1 MAEQMN
7 VFPECNVDTNL
18 VSHILGCYVK
28 HKSTC
33 NEVVK
38 AINESDVFAIGII
51 DADKRKATVDSG
63 LHEYELPLEVDG
75 KSRHI
80 RFFIHDDR
88 KRYLFTIYK
97 AMDSFIFNAATDQN
111 ADMSPFGNPSNVD
124 EFLIYTKKVQAETDP
139 KLRRLFCEIKNY
151 PELMR
156 FRNTLK
162 YLMAKKYDADIET
175 AKQFFDGTLGKDD
188 LQSILTQLT

>member
-63 LHEYELPLEVDG
+63 FHEYELPLEVDG

-80 RFFIHDDR
+80 S
-88 KRYLFTIYK
+88 LFMMIEKDTCLPSIRQWTV
-97 AMDSFIFNAATDQN
+97 SFLMQQ
-111 ADMSPFGNPSNVD
+111 
-124 EFLIYTKKVQAETDP
+124 LIRMP
-139 KLRRLFCEIKNY
+139 I
-151 PELMR
+151 
-156 FRNTLK
+156 
-162 YLMAKKYDADIET
+162 
-175 AKQFFDGTLGKDD
+175 
-188 LQSILTQLT
+188 